1 MEGGVVC
8 CKNVKGKMFVYY
20 EILLS
25 DPHCSYLF
33 AGSFSH
39 IGLAFFPKSTSNC
52 PPRSLS

>member
-1 MEGGVVC
+1 MC

-52 PPRSLS
+52 SQRSLS